1 MSQWKW
7 NDVELE
13 IDMVD
18 VEFQQKIEDAY
29 NKMEAEE
36 DNLSKVGRA
45 SEITLGYCN
54 MFYNFFDRVFGSG
67 TGEKLLGTKK
77 NARICDECYGSFFDF
92 MRLEV
97 EKSNKRRTQCA
108 QKYKVK
114 SKR

>member
-1 MSQWKW
+1 MVSECRK
-7 NDVELE
+7 DEKRTEL
-13 IDMVD
+13 
-18 VEFQQKIEDAY
+18 QQKIEDAY

-92 MRLEV
+92 MRSEV
-97 EKSNKRRTQCA
+97 EKSNKRRAQYV

-114 SKR
+114 SKK

>member
-7 NDVELE
+7 NDMEFEV
-13 IDMVD
+13 DMED
-18 VEFQQKIEDAY
+18 VEFRQKLEDAY
-29 NKMEAEE
+29 DKMEEE
-36 DNLSKVGRA
+36 EKNLSKVGRA

-97 EKSNKRRTQCA
+97 EKSNKRRAQCA